1 VERGGPP
8 TPSSTCSLE
17 RKSSGWPAL
26 RQHRAIEG
34 SGDKT
39 RQICGRTLLCRFKC
53 AASGRPNWA
62 LLDRGASTAGGN
74 RLGDHRGARSSRVPR
89 RRRGSLHSAF
99 ARDGRSCAPWPPA
112 VLGAHGATTTSPVG
126 RAKGGRS
133 RWAAAFNRG
142 RDVVPPWTPLT
153 CPLGGERRSGADV
166 EILRARPPSLPVDCR
181 PDTGQIC
188 CGTVHAQ
195 DFDAAPFTWFPSRD
209 SMLISVGSFSSLIS
223 AGMADLSR
231 GKS

>member
-1 VERGGPP
+1 MERGGPP

-166 EILRARPPSLPVDCR
+166 EIRRARPPSLPR
-181 PDTGQIC
+181 RLQARHGPDLLRDGPC
-188 CGTVHAQ
+188 SG
-195 DFDAAPFTWFPSRD
+195 FRRGPFHMVSESGLD
-209 SMLISVGSFSSLIS
+209 
-223 AGMADLSR
+223 ADLCR
-231 GKS
+231 ELFAPDICRDG